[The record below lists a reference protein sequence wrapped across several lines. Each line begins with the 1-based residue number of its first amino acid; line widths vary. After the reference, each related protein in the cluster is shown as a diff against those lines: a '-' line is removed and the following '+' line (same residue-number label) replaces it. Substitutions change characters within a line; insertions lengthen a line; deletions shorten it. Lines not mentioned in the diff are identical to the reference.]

1 MSTPDLRQLRYFLAV
16 AEELHFG
23 RAAERVGIAQPPLT
37 QQIQKLEALLGCR
50 LFERGRPT
58 ALTEA
63 GSALLEETRRL
74 LPQVDRAVESA
85 RRAARGETGKLHI
98 GAPPSVMLSAL
109 PPAIRKYRGLYP
121 AVEFTL
127 RELST
132 TAIEEALR
140 REEIDLGFLREARPA
155 FPLTARVTFE
165 EALVAVLP
173 ASHALAAR
181 AGLTLGSLRAEP
193 FVLFPRRLGP
203 AFHDQLIGFC
213 AHAGFVPNVVQQ
225 ATQWQTV
232 VSFVAAGM
240 GVSLAPACVQRFRW
254 REVAYRELRGLRTR
268 VFACWR
274 RDDAPSTVA
283 EFLKLAH
290 AEFRQART

>member
-1 MSTPDLRQLRYFLAV
+1 M
-16 AEELHFG
+16 
-23 RAAERVGIAQPPLT
+23 
-37 QQIQKLEALLGCR
+37 LGCR

-74 LPQVDRAVESA
+74 LPQVDRALESA

-109 PPAIRKYRGLYP
+109 PSAIRKYRGLYP
-121 AVEFTL
+121 AVEFAL

-155 FPLTARVTFE
+155 GPLTSRVTFE

-181 AGLTLGSLRAEP
+181 AGLTLGSLGAEP

-232 VSFVAAGM
+232 VSLVAAGM

-254 REVAYRELRGLRTR
+254 RAVAYRRLRGLRTR

-274 RDDAPSTVA
+274 RDNAPSTVA

-290 AEFRQART
+290 AEFRQARA

>member
-23 RAAERVGIAQPPLT
+23 RAAERIGIAQPPLT

-74 LPQVDRAVESA
+74 LPQVDRALESA

-109 PPAIRKYRGLYP
+109 PSAIRKYRGLYR

-155 FPLTARVTFE
+155 GPLTSRVIFE

-173 ASHALAAR
+173 ASHTLAAR
-181 AGLTLGSLRAEP
+181 AVLTLGSLRAEP
-193 FVLFPRRLGP
+193 FVWFPRRLGP
-203 AFHDQLIGFC
+203 AFHDHLIGFC

-232 VSFVAAGM
+232 VSLVAAGM

-254 REVAYRELRGLRTR
+254 RAVAYRRLRGLRTR

-274 RDDAPSTVA
+274 RENPPSTVA
-283 EFLKLAH
+283 EFLKLAY
-290 AEFRQART
+290 AEFRQARA

>member
-23 RAAERVGIAQPPLT
+23 RAAERIGIAQPPLT

-74 LPQVDRAVESA
+74 LPQVDRALESA

-109 PPAIRKYRGLYP
+109 PSAIRKYRGLYP

-132 TAIEEALR
+132 TAIEEALQ
-140 REEIDLGFLREARPA
+140 REQIDLGFLREARPA
-155 FPLTARVTFE
+155 GPLTSRVIFE

-193 FVLFPRRLGP
+193 FVWFPRRLGP
-203 AFHDQLIGFC
+203 AFHDHLIGFC
-213 AHAGFVPNVVQQ
+213 AQAGFVPNVVQQ

-232 VSFVAAGM
+232 VSLVAAGM

-254 REVAYRELRGLRTR
+254 RAVAYRRLRGLRTR

-274 RDDAPSTVA
+274 RENPPSTVA
-283 EFLKLAH
+283 EFLKLAY
-290 AEFRQART
+290 AEFRQPRA

>member
-23 RAAERVGIAQPPLT
+23 RAAERIGIAQPPLT

-74 LPQVDRAVESA
+74 LPQVDRALESA

-109 PPAIRKYRGLYP
+109 PSAIRKYRGLYP

-155 FPLTARVTFE
+155 GPLTSRVIFE
-165 EALVAVLP
+165 ETLVAVLP

-193 FVLFPRRLGP
+193 FVWFPRRLGP
-203 AFHDQLIGFC
+203 AFYDHLIGFC
-213 AHAGFVPNVVQQ
+213 AHAGFVPNVVQE

-232 VSFVAAGM
+232 VSFVEAGM
-240 GVSLAPACVQRFRW
+240 GVSLAPACVQRFRG
-254 REVAYRELRGLRTR
+254 RGVAYRPLRGLRTS

-274 RDDAPSTVA
+274 EDHAPSTVA
-283 EFLKLAH
+283 AFLKLAR
-290 AEFRQART
+290 AEFRQARG